1 MKRYVVILRS
11 APAITASMCDEFRL
25 DLDKKQYRFY
35 DSFGTPEKKD
45 DRDITT
51 LFSLSDVSGVIPEER
66 FSMAKSGGALTNMA
80 EIVSHLFCQCF

>member
-1 MKRYVVILRS
+1 MADSKKKYVVILRS
-11 APAITASMCDEFRL
+11 APAIVIECDGFWL

-51 LFSLSDVSGVIPEER
+51 LLASDVSGVIPEER
-66 FSMAKSGGALTNMA
+66 FSMAKSGAG
-80 EIVSHLFCQCF
+80 H